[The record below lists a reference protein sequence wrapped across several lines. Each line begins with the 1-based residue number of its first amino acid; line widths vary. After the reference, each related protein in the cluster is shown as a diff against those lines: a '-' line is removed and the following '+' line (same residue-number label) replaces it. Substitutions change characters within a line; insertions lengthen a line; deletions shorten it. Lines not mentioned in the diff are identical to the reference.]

1 MPSDRPISTS
11 LRVIVPLL
19 ALASGACATTGG
31 LTRQPTAQDEA
42 AARARTAA
50 LQPAIEALTAGDLPR
65 AEGLLLEVPSAE
77 GQALRGVVR
86 WLIAQRDLASD
97 ARTALLGGALGG
109 TINERYVFTAL
120 DHAEEALAAVE
131 RDLAAAEDEGFVYL
145 SACPSCWRI
154 DADGDGEID
163 RSDAELLEV
172 EVDATGEPLPEGDA
186 RRRPTF
192 RFDRGDV
199 AWARAM
205 VAYQRA
211 LLASLRAY
219 HWGDVSGALR
229 PSSEVLRVV
238 VRLAD
243 VAHVHHARDLITAGL
258 SHARRARL
266 EYLAE
271 TDDEHEWVPSPS
283 QRSHAVPLPVDEAL
297 YTTWLEVLD
306 DTQRLV
312 EGEEGLDLSA
322 LAALADPDLATR
334 IHGYLDVREMLERP
348 GDLTLDLQVLE
359 QARAEPQAALRSL
372 LGGVWRAEMK
382 PSRLGTVA
390 RRLQAEVDAGLEP
403 WTRKLRYLL
412 WLN

>member
-1 MPSDRPISTS
+1 VPSERPTSTS
-11 LRVIVPLL
+11 LRAIVPLL
-19 ALASGACATTGG
+19 ALATAACATTGRLAG
-31 LTRQPTAQDEA
+31 QPTAQDEA

-50 LQPAIEALTAGDLPR
+50 LEPALQALTAGDLPR
-65 AEGLLLEVPSAE
+65 AEALLLEAPSAE
-77 GQALRGVVR
+77 GLALRGVVR

-131 RDLAAAEDEGFVYL
+131 GDLAAAEEEGFVYL
-145 SACPSCWRI
+145 SACPACWRI
-154 DADGDGEID
+154 DADGDGEVD
-163 RSDAELLEV
+163 GADAELLEV

-211 LLASLRAY
+211 LLAGLRAY

-238 VRLAD
+238 IRLVDAGP
-243 VAHVHHARDLITAGL
+243 VHRARDLVGDGL
-258 SHARRARL
+258 RHARRARL

-271 TDDEHEWVPSPS
+271 TDDDHEWVPSPV

-312 EGEEGLDLSA
+312 DGEEGLDLSA
-322 LAALADPDLATR
+322 MAGLVDPELATR
-334 IHGYLDVREMLERP
+334 IHGYLDLHEALERP
-348 GDLTLDLQVLE
+348 GDLTLDLQVL
-359 QARAEPQAALRSL
+359 QDARAEPQAALRSL
-372 LGGVWRAEMK
+372 LGGTWRAEMK